1 MPSRVGGRTV
11 GSMDWF
17 SVVLWSLIAFVALPL
32 GLGAIAHP
40 LLGVQALAVLGALTV
55 AVLWLFDIGSEDTAW
70 IALACAVV
78 AALATSLAGAW
89 LVDGDRKVSMVGQ
102 SGEEMLATLVG
113 LEVPLVVV
121 AGLLMLALASGLLTF
136 S

>member
-1 MPSRVGGRTV
+1 MPSRVRGRTV

-32 GLGAIAHP
+32 GLSTIAHP
-40 LLGVQALAVLGALTV
+40 LLGVQALAALAGLTV

-70 IALACAVV
+70 IGLACAVV
-78 AALATSLAGAW
+78 AALATSVVGSW
-89 LVDGDRKVSMVGQ
+89 MVDDDREVSTVGQ
-102 SGEEMLATLVG
+102 SHEERLAALVG
-113 LEVPLVVV
+113 VELPLVAT
-121 AGLLMLALASGLLTF
+121 AGLLMLALASGALTF

>member
-1 MPSRVGGRTV
+1 MPSRAGGRTV

-32 GLGAIAHP
+32 GLGAIAHL
-40 LLGVQALAVLGALTV
+40 LLGVQALAVLGGLTV

-78 AALATSLAGAW
+78 AALATAGAGAW
-89 LVDGDRKVSMVGQ
+89 LVDGDRTSAAWA
-102 SGEEMLATLVG
+102 SHTRRPSR
-113 LEVPLVVV
+113 PLWGWRCRSSSSR
-121 AGLLMLALASGLLTF
+121 AC
-136 S
+136 

>member
-1 MPSRVGGRTV
+1 
-11 GSMDWF
+11 MDWF
-17 SVVLWSLIAFVALPL
+17 SVVLWSLIAFIALPL
-32 GLGAIAHP
+32 GLGAIAHL
-40 LLGVQALAVLGALTV
+40 LLGVQALAVLGGLTV

-78 AALATSLAGAW
+78 AALATAGAGAW
-89 LVDGDRKVSMVGQ
+89 LVDGDRGVGQ
-102 SGEEMLATLVG
+102 SHEETSPLVG